1 MSISTTI
8 SSNSYSPY
16 ISWPKHHLQNQ
27 KASLKEKINGSYA
40 FTAAN
45 QSCDEQYNK
54 LFLDLFR
61 EMRGGDRIV
70 DESSWTLANSLCD
83 ERISVRKEQVIYE
96 PEEANRIEVSY
107 HPTEEFKKELRNLL
121 ELHDGL
127 SDQFLEALQDNQKKL
142 KDTLDLKARDTYCSI
157 PLLSRVFPRFY
168 ETLQG
173 IFSDLLAVEYLDE
186 QVVLKLNLMEPRLW
200 EQALTAGHRQK
211 QRDDQLAIE
220 HEKSWAS
227 DKNNLLISAGIS
239 GATGNPIFLVAQT
252 LRNIANAI
260 ARNTDPEREDV
271 LTQALPLVTNT
282 ASAAING
289 ITKELAVRL
298 ALDLAD
304 LASDRKDGDFAI
316 SMSKA
321 LITGCVHG
329 DEERYIK
336 EILSAVLSEASS
348 NVSSET
354 LVGAA
359 LKHPDVHGLFVDH
372 FLEKQRPKPQELE
385 ESKTDEIERSIE
397 REQELIARE
406 EHEKAI
412 EQQKARELEAQ
423 KQYEQELAEYN
434 KKLEEHYER
443 ERTLNALVEERNEK
457 QAGVMS
463 AMWYLTDKVEK
474 YQDNYKK
481 DKYYSKL
488 KQAVKNVNRNF
499 AERDAVDNRINA
511 FLGNPTTVSTPPM
524 KIPKRASNWEK
535 TKLWIDR
542 NLEISINVSTTKP
555 LYNTKTPNVS
565 DGPIDRSPPTLPEKP
580 KPIEFSFQ
588 DVQKFQEQRILET
601 NMAYK
606 TQNAIQ
612 PQQTQYSPNIG
623 QWGQGV
629 ARNVQRPPAS
639 AWVAIQSGIRPSE
652 YKVHGMKQ
660 YPNIDR
666 TQSKI
671 PTWLRNFA
679 SGGEPLDPQERI
691 NQNTQILVAHTK
703 AAAKTFGSIAD
714 ELRSFGCINAKFDQ
728 GKVTLRFDREISN
741 KIEEMVSQHLPNMD
755 HVKNFRYVE
764 FTAGLANDVV
774 MQAFMMPFFQAQ
786 KAKPLLDRVLV
797 RPQGVGR
804 QLQFLKKLNQPVY
817 HSGIGNP
824 FSEMVAVHPKLS
836 KRTIQTFKQVNRSKN
851 YQVVIWS
858 ENGAVRTAP
867 IGEMSHAGTFHDR
880 GGISKAG
887 RALDKHGQRI
897 DTVFPK
903 AVGSIHE
910 KNIQGQKVLDE
921 ILNHPDKKICFK
933 KMRSL
938 KYQDCIDIKLPDG
951 RGARFSRDGKE
962 FITFLEPNK

>member
-1 MSISTTI
+1 MTISTTT
-8 SSNSYSPY
+8 SSSSYSPY
-16 ISWPKHHLQNQ
+16 ISWPKHHLHNQ
-27 KASLKEKINGSYA
+27 KASLKQKINGSYA
-40 FTAAN
+40 FTTGN
-45 QSCDEQYNK
+45 QSCNEQYNK
-54 LFLDLFR
+54 LFIDLFR

-83 ERISVRKEQVIYE
+83 ERISDRKERVIYE

-107 HPTEEFKKELRNLL
+107 HPTEEFKKELRKLL
-121 ELHDGL
+121 ELQDGL
-127 SDQFLEALQDNQKKL
+127 SDQFLEALQENKKKL
-142 KDTLDLKARDTYCSI
+142 KDNLDLKARDTYCSI
-157 PLLSRVFPRFY
+157 PILSRVFPRFY

-173 IFSDLLAVEYLDE
+173 IFADLLAVEYLDD

-200 EQALTAGHRQK
+200 EQALAVGYSQK
-211 QRDDQLAIE
+211 QRDAQLAIE
-220 HEKSWAS
+220 HEKAWTS

-260 ARNTDPEREDV
+260 ARNTDPEREDA

-282 ASAAING
+282 AAAAING

-316 SMSKA
+316 SMLKA

-329 DEERYIK
+329 DEKRYIK

-385 ESKTDEIERSIE
+385 ESKAEAVKEPQKTFDDQEV
-397 REQELIARE
+397 QELIARE
-406 EHEKAI
+406 EQKKAI
-412 EQQKARELEAQ
+412 EQQKARELAAQ
-423 KQYEQELAEYN
+423 KQYEQELVEYN
-434 KKLEEHYER
+434 KKLEAQYER
-443 ERTLNALVEERNEK
+443 ERMLNTLVEERNEK

-463 AMWYLTDKVEK
+463 AMWYLSDKVEK
-474 YQDNYKK
+474 YQETYKK

-488 KQAVKNVNRNF
+488 KQAVKNVNNNF

-524 KIPKRASNWEK
+524 KIPKRASKWEK

-542 NLEISINVSTTKP
+542 NVEISINVSTTKP

-565 DGPIDRSPPTLPEKP
+565 DSPIDRSPPTLPEKP
-580 KPIEFSFQ
+580 KPREFSFQ
-588 DVQKFQEQRILET
+588 DVQKVQEQRILET

-606 TQNAIQ
+606 TQNAIK
-612 PQQTQYSPNIG
+612 PQQTQYSPNIC
-623 QWGQGV
+623 QWEQGV
-629 ARNVQRPPAS
+629 AIKSSPIQAASFFPMPRRIERAIDNHVQKTVAEIRQSPLKAKKDQLIGLFLG
-639 AWVAIQSGIRPSE
+639 AKNVAIATVQAFEQPSLKRGNDGLE
-652 YKVHGMKQ
+652 KLSLV
-660 YPNIDR
+660 IDKKIA
-666 TQSKI
+666 TQFNVDLES
-671 PTWLRNFA
+671 
-679 SGGEPLDPQERI
+679 
-691 NQNTQILVAHTK
+691 QNTKIGIVVGEVFTPIGMLGRTGRVAK
-703 AAAKTFGSIAD
+703 IGE
-714 ELRSFGCINAKFDQ
+714 ELLFARAVNAK
-728 GKVTLRFDREISN
+728 
-741 KIEEMVSQHLPNMD
+741 
-755 HVKNFRYVE
+755 
-764 FTAGLANDVV
+764 
-774 MQAFMMPFFQAQ
+774 
-786 KAKPLLDRVLV
+786 
-797 RPQGVGR
+797 
-804 QLQFLKKLNQPVY
+804 QLKLIKPVY

-824 FSEMVAVHPKLS
+824 LSEMVAIHPKLS
-836 KRTIQTFKQVNRSKN
+836 ERTIQTFKQVNRSKN

-887 RALDKHGQRI
+887 RALDKHGQRF

>member
-1 MSISTTI
+1 MIYAIFLQNGLSMDISTTA
-8 SSNSYSPY
+8 SSKSYSPY
-16 ISWPKHHLQNQ
+16 IAWPKHHLQNQ
-27 KASLKEKINGSYA
+27 KSSLKQKINGSYA
-40 FTAAN
+40 FTTGN

-54 LFLDLFR
+54 LFIDLFR

-83 ERISVRKEQVIYE
+83 ERISDRKERVIYE
-96 PEEANRIEVSY
+96 PEEKDRIEVSY

-121 ELHDGL
+121 DLHDGL

-142 KDTLDLKARDTYCSI
+142 KDNLDLKARDTYCAI
-157 PLLSRVFPRFY
+157 PILSRVFPRFY

-173 IFSDLLAVEYLDE
+173 IFADLLAVEYLDDHNRE
-186 QVVLKLNLMEPRLW
+186 DRKIGLLSILNNEGNINWILYEEDNSDSFHTCLDNEKNLW
-200 EQALTAGHRQK
+200 EQALAVGYSQK
-211 QRDDQLAIE
+211 QRDAQLAVE
-220 HEKSWAS
+220 HEKAWAS

-372 FLEKQRPKPQELE
+372 FLEKQRPKPQEIE
-385 ESKTDEIERSIE
+385 ESKTQDPEFPVESEPKITTQIEEIERID
-397 REQELIARE
+397 
-406 EHEKAI
+406 
-412 EQQKARELEAQ
+412 QQKARELEAQ

-443 ERTLNALVEERNEK
+443 ERMLNTLVEERNEK

-488 KQAVKNVNRNF
+488 KQAVKNVNNNF

-511 FLGNPTTVSTPPM
+511 FLGNQTTVSTPPM
-524 KIPKRASNWEK
+524 KTPKRASKWEK

-588 DVQKFQEQRILET
+588 DVQKVQEQRILET

-623 QWGQGV
+623 QWEQGV
-629 ARNVQRPPAS
+629 AIKSSPIQSASFFPMPRRIERAIDNHVQKTVAEIRQSPLKAKKDQLIGLFLG
-639 AWVAIQSGIRPSE
+639 AKNVAIATVQAFEQPSLKRKNGGLE
-652 YKVHGMKQ
+652 KLSLV
-660 YPNIDR
+660 IDKKIA
-666 TQSKI
+666 TQFNVDLES
-671 PTWLRNFA
+671 
-679 SGGEPLDPQERI
+679 
-691 NQNTQILVAHTK
+691 QNTKIGIVVGEVFTPIGMLGRTGRVAK
-703 AAAKTFGSIAD
+703 IGEEFLFARAV
-714 ELRSFGCINAKFDQ
+714 NAK
-728 GKVTLRFDREISN
+728 
-741 KIEEMVSQHLPNMD
+741 
-755 HVKNFRYVE
+755 
-764 FTAGLANDVV
+764 
-774 MQAFMMPFFQAQ
+774 
-786 KAKPLLDRVLV
+786 
-797 RPQGVGR
+797 
-804 QLQFLKKLNQPVY
+804 QLKLIKPVY

-824 FSEMVAVHPKLS
+824 FSEMIAVERPLPTK
-836 KRTIQTFKQVNRSKN
+836 TIEQLKNRSIK
-851 YQVVIWS
+851 QI
-858 ENGAVRTAP
+858 RT
-867 IGEMSHAGTFHDR
+867 DW
-880 GGISKAG
+880 
-887 RALDKHGQRI
+887 
-897 DTVFPK
+897 VFPK
-903 AVGSIHE
+903 KGGATINGRWYTEHALERMAPRTPEVMAELESRFVE
-910 KNIQGQKVLDE
+910 RA
-921 ILNHPDKKICFK
+921 KIA
-933 KMRSL
+933 SG
-938 KYQDCIDIKLPDG
+938 KLPHEDFLKWYKKNYPNP
-951 RGARFSRDGKE
+951 RGIPPSVIETEIARPGSTGVRVVLNENGDIVTAIPGG
-962 FITFLEPNK
+962 L